1 MDCDDV
7 ALVAFSG
14 SLVHERELME
24 ASFVDGSPSRCI
36 GGVVLGKGRPGV
48 AATVVFFHPF
58 TFNESSEGEL
68 VKKCEEGGK

>member
-1 MDCDDV
+1 
-7 ALVAFSG
+7 
-14 SLVHERELME
+14 ME

-58 TFNESSEGEL
+58 AFNESSEGEL